1 MGYRQSEI
9 GSNRSE
15 RRGKDEKDLPVKV
28 GEIRVYCGET
38 LTPRSGLAFASD
50 SEHNASTYNI
60 VRALTP
66 LYGTFISANSI
77 VPV

>member
-1 MGYRQSEI
+1 MNQFWSKAKTVKKGKMGYRQSEI

-15 RRGKDEKDLPVKV
+15 RRGKYEKDLAVKV

-50 SEHNASTYNI
+50 SEHNASCFI
-60 VRALTP
+60 V
-66 LYGTFISANSI
+66 
-77 VPV
+77 